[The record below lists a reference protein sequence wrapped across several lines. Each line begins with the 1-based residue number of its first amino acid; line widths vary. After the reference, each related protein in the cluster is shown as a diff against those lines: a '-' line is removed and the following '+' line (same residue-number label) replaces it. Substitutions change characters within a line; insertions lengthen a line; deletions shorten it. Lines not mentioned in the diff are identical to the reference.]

1 MVALFRFPKLI
12 GAALAAGALITPSL
26 AQSQDL
32 PQAVLIDVEQVYEYR
47 KPSQI
52 GFIELEDFELPV
64 LEYVEDMMFA
74 ANIDPL
80 YPGDEAGEATIRIT
94 VRGRANGGIYMEPTK
109 AYLYTGADITGDIE
123 ITGPGDTLVTAT
135 FASTIQRPFQL
146 TINLGYEDPFNAPFG
161 TALEQP
167 GGFIEELSYALAI
180 AWGAQAIMPSLFE
193 HEPAIRAGA
202 ATALGDI
209 GDPIAVPDLLDALY
223 DEDARVRWESA
234 WSLGRIG
241 DPVAV
246 PELIDALRDESPDV
260 RWFSSWS
267 LRALTGED
275 FGLDHEL
282 WSAWLS
288 EQPDVQG

>member
-1 MVALFRFPKLI
+1 MIALSRFPNLA
-12 GAALAAGALITPSL
+12 GAVLAFGALITSSG

-32 PQAVLIDVEQVYEYR
+32 PQSVLIEVEQVYEYR
-47 KPSQI
+47 KPSLV
-52 GFIELEDFELPV
+52 GFITLENYDLPV

-74 ANIDPL
+74 ADIEPL
-80 YPGDEAGEATIRIT
+80 YRGDEGGEAVIR
-94 VRGRANGGIYMEPTK
+94 VSLRGRANGGTYLEPTK
-109 AYLYTGADITGDIE
+109 AFLYTGADITGDIE
-123 ITGPGDTLVTAT
+123 ITGPGDTLVTAA
-135 FASTIQRPFQL
+135 FSSTIQRPFQL

-167 GGFIEELSYALAI
+167 GGFIQELCYALGM
-180 AWGAQAIMPSLFE
+180 AWGAEAILPSLFE
-193 HEPAIRAGA
+193 HEPTIRAGA

-209 GDPIAVPDLLDALY
+209 GDPVAVPDLLDALY
-223 DEDARVRWESA
+223 DKENRVRWESA

-241 DPVAV
+241 DARAV
-246 PELIDALRDESPDV
+246 PDLIDALRDESPDV

-275 FGLDHEL
+275 FGLDHGL

-288 EQPDVQG
+288 QQPDMQG

>member
-1 MVALFRFPKLI
+1 MIVLSRFPSLA
-12 GAALAAGALITPSL
+12 GAVLAAGALITSSV

-32 PQAVLIDVEQVYEYR
+32 PQSVLIEVDQVYEYR
-47 KPSQI
+47 RPSLI
-52 GFIELEDFELPV
+52 GYIELEDYELPV

-74 ANIDPL
+74 ADIEPL
-80 YPGDEAGEATIRIT
+80 YRGDEGGEAIIRIT
-94 VRGRANGGIYMEPTK
+94 VRGRANGGTYLEPTK
-109 AYLYTGADITGDIE
+109 AYLYTGADLTGEIE

-135 FASTIQRPFQL
+135 FSSTIQRPFQL
-146 TINLGYEDPFNAPFG
+146 TINLGYEDPSNAPFG
-161 TALEQP
+161 TALAQP
-167 GGFIEELSYALAI
+167 GGFIEELCYILGV
-180 AWGAQAIMPSLFE
+180 AWGAEAILPSLFE

-202 ATALGDI
+202 ATALGNL
-209 GDPIAVPDLLDALY
+209 GDPVAVPDLLDALY
-223 DEDARVRWESA
+223 DKESRVRWESA

-241 DPVAV
+241 DVRAV

-275 FGLDHEL
+275 FGLDHDL